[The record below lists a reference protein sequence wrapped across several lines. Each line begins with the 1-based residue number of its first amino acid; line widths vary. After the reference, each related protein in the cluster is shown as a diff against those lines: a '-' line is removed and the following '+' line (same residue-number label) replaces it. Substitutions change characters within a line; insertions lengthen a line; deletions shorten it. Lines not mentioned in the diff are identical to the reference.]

1 MKLEKV
7 IDFAGIPTTITLER
21 LGPHHGMFTYT
32 PMQSTLKHA
41 KVIYLERASDGEKP
55 AQEVDVQ
62 WYPFLTSN
70 GWHKVELE
78 SRIYG
83 YVPKISLQHEALAP
97 YTSEDNGEGPGPSPK
112 PTFEADKE
120 EAELVANQWFEEV
133 FADVNAQ
140 YSFVE

>member
-1 MKLEKV
+1 
-7 IDFAGIPTTITLER
+7 
-21 LGPHHGMFTYT
+21 MFTYT
-32 PMQSTLKHA
+32 PLWSTLKHA
-41 KVIYLERASDGEKP
+41 KMVYLERASDGEKP
-55 AQEVDVQ
+55 AQTVDVQ

-70 GWHKVELE
+70 GWHKVEIE
-78 SRIYG
+78 ARIYG

-97 YTSEDNGEGPGPSPK
+97 YTSEDNGPK

-120 EAELVANQWFEEV
+120 EAELVAQWLEEV

>member
-7 IDFAGIPTTITLER
+7 ADFAGIPTTITLER

-32 PMQSTLKHA
+32 PVQSTLKHA
-41 KVIYLERASDGEKP
+41 KVIYLERASDGETP

-83 YVPKISLQHEALAP
+83 YVPKISLQLEALAP
-97 YTSEDNGEGPGPSPK
+97 YTHEDDGEGSSPK
-112 PTFEADKE
+112 PTFEADKA
-120 EAELVANQWFEEV
+120 EAELVAQWLEEV

-140 YSFVE
+140 FSFVE

>member
-7 IDFAGIPTTITLER
+7 SDFAGIPTTITLEP
-21 LGPHHGMFTYT
+21 LGPRHGMFTYT
-32 PMQSTLKHA
+32 PLWSTLKHA
-41 KVIYLERASDGEKP
+41 KLVYLERASNDEKP

-62 WYPFLTSN
+62 WDPFLTSN

-78 SRIYG
+78 ARIYG
-83 YVPKISLQHEALAP
+83 YVPKISLQHEALAS
-97 YTSEDNGEGPGPSPK
+97 YTSEDDAEGPGPSPK

-120 EAELVANQWFEEV
+120 EAELVAQWLEEV

-140 YSFVE
+140 FSFVE

>member
-7 IDFAGIPTTITLER
+7 ADFAGIPTTITLER
-21 LGPHHGMFTYT
+21 LGPRHGMFTYT

-41 KVIYLERASDGEKP
+41 KMVYLEKASDGEKP
-55 AQEVDVQ
+55 AQEVSVQ
-62 WYPFLTSN
+62 WYPFMTSN

-97 YTSEDNGEGPGPSPK
+97 YTSEDNGPK
-112 PTFEADKE
+112 PTFEADKAQ
-120 EAELVANQWFEEV
+120 AELVAQWLEEV
-133 FADVNAQ
+133 FADINAQ
-140 YSFVE
+140 FSFVE

>member
-7 IDFAGIPTTITLER
+7 ADFAGIPTTITLER

-32 PMQSTLKHA
+32 PTQSTLKHA
-41 KVIYLERASDGEKP
+41 KVVYLERASDGETP

-78 SRIYG
+78 ARIYG

-97 YTSEDNGEGPGPSPK
+97 YTSEDKGEGPSPK
-112 PTFEADKE
+112 PTFDADKK
-120 EAELVANQWFEEV
+120 EAELVAQWLEEV

-140 YSFVE
+140 FSFVE

>member
-1 MKLEKV
+1 MKLEKEA
-7 IDFAGIPTTITLER
+7 DFAGIPTTITLER

-41 KVIYLERASDGEKP
+41 KMVYLERASDGETP

-83 YVPKISLQHEALAP
+83 YVPKISLQYEALAP
-97 YTSEDNGEGPGPSPK
+97 YTSEDNGEGPSPK
-112 PTFEADKE
+112 PTFEADKA
-120 EAELVANQWFEEV
+120 EAELVAQWLEEV

-140 YSFVE
+140 FSFVE

>member
-7 IDFAGIPTTITLER
+7 ADFAGIPTTITLER

-55 AQEVDVQ
+55 AQTVDVQ

-78 SRIYG
+78 SRIYE
-83 YVPKISLQHEALAP
+83 YVPKISLQHEALSP
-97 YTSEDNGEGPGPSPK
+97 YTHEDKGEGRSPK

-120 EAELVANQWFEEV
+120 EAELVAQWLEEV

-140 YSFVE
+140 FSFVE

>member
-7 IDFAGIPTTITLER
+7 VDFAGIPTTITLER
-21 LGPHHGMFTYT
+21 LGPYHGMFTYT
-32 PMQSTLKHA
+32 PLWSTLKHA
-41 KVIYLERASDGEKP
+41 KLVYLERASDGEKP

-62 WYPFLTSN
+62 WYPFLTRN
-70 GWHKVELE
+70 GTHKVEIE

-83 YVPKISLQHEALAP
+83 YVPEISFHYEALAP
-97 YTSEDNGEGPGPSPK
+97 YTSEDDGPK

-120 EAELVANQWFEEV
+120 EAELVAQWLEEV

-140 YSFVE
+140 FSFVE